1 MKDKRIIFTN
11 GCFDILHRGHI
22 ELFKYCKSIGDIL
35 IVGIDTDEKIK
46 LDKGMS
52 RPFNTLKDRIFLLNS
67 IKYIDKIYSFNSCN
81 DLENLVESI
90 MPHVLVKGSDWR
102 GKTVVGSRHAGE
114 VVYFERI
121 ENYSTTK
128 ILENSFDR

>member
-1 MKDKRIIFTN
+1 LKDKRIIFTN